1 MAVNHGPDGP
11 DPMRTA
17 AIDDAAQ
24 TLLAAWDSARE
35 RTTPR
40 LSWPQLSALL
50 VVERQEGINLRRLGA
65 QLKMILS
72 SASRLCDRLVAS
84 GLLER
89 VPGQVDRREI
99 ALYLTP
105 DSRALLADLR
115 STRRAMLAEVLGRMS
130 PAGRAALING
140 LTEFAAAA
148 ASPGTSETARTA

>member
-35 RTTPR
+35 RAIPR
-40 LSWPQLSALL
+40 LSWPQLSALI
-50 VVERQEGINLRRLGA
+50 VVEQQEGINLRGLAG

-72 SASRLCDRLVAS
+72 SASRLGDRLVAS
-84 GLLER
+84 GLVER

-99 ALYLTP
+99 ALYLTAE
-105 DSRALLADLR
+105 SRDLLDHLR
-115 STRRAMLAEVLGRMS
+115 TTRREMLSEVLIRMS
-130 PAGRAALING
+130 ESGRDALIHG

-148 ASPGTSETARTA
+148 AKPDESETARTA